1 MAALVIKTKMTVD
14 DFVEAAEQL
23 SAADLEQL
31 ARRLLHIQARRKA
44 PNLSQR
50 EAELIEAIAQSGT
63 FAQQARYHDL
73 DRQSGHCS
81 LTQDEQNELRELIA
95 QSEAQ
100 TVQRLRLLVELAQLR
115 RVTLPA
121 LMKQLQIK
129 APDIV

>member
-1 MAALVIKTKMTVD
+1 MATLSIKTKMTVD

-23 SAADLEQL
+23 PAADLEQL

-44 PNLSQR
+44 TNLPQR
-50 EAELIEAIAQSGT
+50 EAELIEGIAQSGA

-73 DRQSGHCS
+73 NLQSKRRP
-81 LTQDEQNELRELIA
+81 LTNEERNELHQLIA

-100 TVQRLRLLVELAQLR
+100 TVQRLSLLVELAQLR
-115 RVTLPA
+115 RVSLPA